1 MAQEGIPIIVD
12 EISDNPWGNYTLYE
26 WFSINNYYMEMV
38 ILDHNM
44 TFRRLTTSI
53 YSVGTEIQEI
63 LSEPGWILGDIN
75 FDQSTDILDI
85 LIIVNTI
92 MDGEEYYFGYD
103 VNQDE
108 IINILDVMLILDIIL
123 SF

>member
-1 MAQEGIPIIVD
+1 MAQEGVPIIVD
-12 EISDNPWGNYTLYE
+12 DPGDTIGSYTLYD

>member
-1 MAQEGIPIIVD
+1 MAQEGVPIIID
-12 EISDNPWGNYTLYE
+12 DPGDTIGSYTLYD